1 MGFLYWAAGKPD
13 DAARMFGALQHDA
26 QLRLRREPDDQ
37 EMRARLA
44 LAQSLLGEHADAIAT
59 IEIARSRQP
68 ESQDAVNGPN
78 VSFLRSVILVRA
90 GRTAEGYAEA
100 ARLVHVPFGAPSD
113 IFNDGTG
120 WMLLLLKDDPHYDT
134 LINNP
139 PRL

>member
-13 DAARMFGALQHDA
+13 NAARMFRALAHDA
-26 QLRLRREPDDQ
+26 QSRLRREPDDLD
-37 EMRARLA
+37 MRGRLA
-44 LAQSLLGEHADAIAT
+44 LAQSMLGEHAEAIAT
-59 IEIARSRQP
+59 IELARTRQP
-68 ESQDAVNGPN
+68 EVHDPVNGPY

-90 GRTAEGYAEA
+90 GRTADGYADA
-100 ARLVHVPFGAPSD
+100 ARLVHVPFGAPFD

-120 WMLLLLKDDPHYDT
+120 EMLLLLKGDPKYSA